1 MQSDIET
8 KAYNIY
14 LEQMITANEGFWR
27 DAPIF
32 ADPSKV
38 IRYQENFRGH
48 PSGIVSTFDPDRTGW
63 ATEANADKVITA
75 ANNIRGGIN
84 LETDADQYDE
94 VYHYTRGSIVQ
105 FKDLVPVWFEVV
117 LNVETALATMSMAVG
132 VSDGDEAAGDPILG
146 NFLSDAGV
154 MLSDHDGT
162 IFNISEASTGQVQF
176 HVSNETVQA
185 NSNLGT
191 VTAGTDFRVGFKW
204 DGEGTLTPWMNGRP
218 YATASFTPASSLMHI
233 VLGVKTH
240 ANPGVAVL
248 EAANLDVIIDRRNDP
263 TLV

>member
-27 DAPIF
+27 DAPLF
-32 ADPSKV
+32 ADHSKV
-38 IRYQENFRGH
+38 YRIQDNFSDTAGLA
-48 PSGIVSTFDPDRTGW
+48 GATGW
-63 ATEANADKVITA
+63 AIAADADNVVTA
-75 ANNIRGGIN
+75 AHNIRGGVN
-84 LETDADQYDE
+84 LETDGDDNDE
-94 VYHYTRGSIVQ
+94 LYHYSRGSIVQ

-132 VSDGDEAAGDPILG
+132 VSDGGTAVDAAIPC
-146 NFLSDAGV
+146 NFLTHDAGA
-154 MLSDHDGT
+154 MISPHDGA
-162 IFNISEASTGQVQF
+162 IFHISAASTGQVQF
-176 HVSNETVQA
+176 HVSNAAVQA
-185 NSNLGT
+185 NSNVGT

-218 YATASFTPASSLMHI
+218 YATASFTPASSLMNI

-240 ANPGVAVL
+240 ADAAAVI

>member
-27 DAPIF
+27 DAPLF

-38 IRYQENFRGH
+38 IRIQENFELGAG
-48 PSGIVSTFDPDRTGW
+48 SGDGWREFADGFAST
-63 ATEANADKVITA
+63 VTA
-75 ANNIRGGIN
+75 AHNIRGGAK
-84 LETDADQYDE
+84 LTTGGTDNDQLY
-94 VYHYTRGSIVQ
+94 YYSYGSLVQ
-105 FKDLVPVWFEVV
+105 FNDLVPVWFEVV

-132 VSDGDEAAGDPILG
+132 VSDSGNAVTAAVPNEFLTDAAGAMI
-146 NFLSDAGV
+146 
-154 MLSDHDGT
+154 SDHDGA
-162 IFNISEASTGQVQF
+162 IFHINEASTGQVQF

-218 YATASFTPASSLMHI
+218 YATASFTPASSLMNI
-233 VLGVKTH
+233 VLCVKTH
-240 ANPGVAVL
+240 AGSVATI
-248 EAANLDVIIDRRNDP
+248 EAANLNVIIDRRNDS